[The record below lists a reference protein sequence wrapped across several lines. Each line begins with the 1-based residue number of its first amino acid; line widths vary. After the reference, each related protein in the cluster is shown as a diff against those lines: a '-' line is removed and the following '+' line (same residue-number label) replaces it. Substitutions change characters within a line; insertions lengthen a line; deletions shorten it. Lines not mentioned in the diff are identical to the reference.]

1 MTADLEARV
10 AALEARVEA
19 LERAEKQRWQPY
31 KVGDLP
37 FTPILGQ
44 PRPGGSL
51 SAETGD
57 DR

>member
-1 MTADLEARV
+1 MAPETEARI

-19 LERAEKQRWQPY
+19 LEQAEKQRQQPY
-31 KVGDLP
+31 KVGDRP